1 MVQQKVR
8 CVKFTEKMNVEL
20 ECDIDVHVRG
30 TADEQ
35 TVADVNQGP
44 GIQEQEREVENENAR
59 EERYPTRECSIPK
72 KYDDYVMYN
81 VNSQKTSNVDY
92 CYRVGIVPQTYSEA
106 IECNE
111 SREWKTA
118 MDCEMESLVKNET
131 FEVKELPEGKSVIGG
146 K

>member
-30 TADEQ
+30 TADEP

-81 VNSQKTSNVDY
+81 VNSQKTSNVTELVL
-92 CYRVGIVPQTYSEA
+92 CLKTYSEA